1 MKDFLS
7 TVSMS
12 EVFDDFKLGV
22 MAINAKGRVVY
33 YNKAAAEIDG
43 LEPDFVLGKDMIN
56 AYGPEPLPSPMMT
69 CLHTGKPI
77 LGFALSYTTVRGRHI
92 SIEQDS
98 YPLKQGKTVIG
109 AIAFIRQF
117 SRLSVMPPPIVSSVD
132 ELKDAKSTITFA
144 NLVGSSPEFLGAIDV
159 ARKAAL
165 SPSPVLLYG
174 KTGTGKELFARSI
187 HHASKR
193 KNQPF
198 VGINCSAIPA
208 NLLESVLF
216 GTVRGAF
223 TDAQDREGLFIKA
236 KGGTLFLD
244 ELDSMP
250 INLQPKLL
258 RALQENKIQRIGSN
272 SEEKIDVK
280 IISSIAAGPEKLIS
294 QGRLRADLYYRLGVV
309 VIPIPPLSK
318 RLDDLEALCNYFII
332 RHNSRLGKAV
342 QEIDAEVLKI
352 FRQYDWPGNVREL
365 EHVIEGTMNLMYD
378 EEKIEASMLP
388 QFFYRSMG
396 FYSGQQALVPNEKD
410 LLQENTKPEVIN
422 HIKKD
427 SLKEEVFKFKK
438 AEPELI
444 HQALSKTYG
453 NITAAAQLLDISR
466 QNLNYKMKKYNLKRS
481 DFQQE

>member
-1 MKDFLS
+1 MRDFLS
-7 TVSMS
+7 KVRIS

-22 MAINAKGRVVY
+22 MAINEKGEVVY

-69 CLHTGKPI
+69 CLHTGKAI

-117 SRLSVMPPPIVSSVD
+117 SRLSVVPPPIVSSVD
-132 ELKDAKSTITFA
+132 ELKDAKSTISFA
-144 NLVGSSPEFLGAIDV
+144 NLVGSNPEFVRAIDV
-159 ARKAAL
+159 AQKAAL

-187 HHASKR
+187 HDASKR

-258 RALQENKIQRIGSN
+258 RVLQENKIQRIGSN

-280 IISSIAAGPEKLIS
+280 IISAIAAGPEKLIS

-309 VIPIPPLSK
+309 VIPITPLRE

-342 QEIDAEVLKI
+342 KEIDAEVLKI
-352 FRQYDWPGNVREL
+352 FQQYDWPGNVREL
-365 EHVIEGTMNLMYD
+365 EHVIEGTMNLIYD

-388 QFFYRSMG
+388 PFFYRSMG
-396 FYSGQQALVPNEKD
+396 FYSSQHGLVEDEKHLLKEDSQVDALNAAKN
-410 LLQENTKPEVIN
+410 NT
-422 HIKKD
+422 
-427 SLKEEVFKFKK
+427 LKEEVFKFKN

-444 HQALSKTYG
+444 RQALNKTYG
-453 NITAAAQLLDISR
+453 NITAAAQLLEISR

-481 DFQQE
+481 DFKQQ